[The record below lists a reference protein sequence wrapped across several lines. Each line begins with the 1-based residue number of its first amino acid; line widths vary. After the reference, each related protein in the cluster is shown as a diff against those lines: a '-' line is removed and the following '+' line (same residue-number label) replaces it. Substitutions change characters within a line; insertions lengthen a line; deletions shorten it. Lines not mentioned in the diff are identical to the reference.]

1 MSDASFSELCQQL
14 AGNIWLL
21 GLLIAVGVC
30 FLEDAARCAVGLL
43 VAAGHI
49 NWWTAFIAMMAGSLL
64 GDLGLYLIGRYAMA
78 FCVNRR
84 WINAGRFEKMKGYF
98 SQHAIKAIIGARFF
112 PGARTL
118 AYAAAGATHYKV
130 MKFMVVL
137 TGVTLAQ
144 TLLYLYATDLIGEQV
159 LSYLEDPA
167 MRWTAAGI
175 ILFVIISG
183 HFIITRSRK
192 MRAKILQN

>member
-1 MSDASFSELCQQL
+1 
-14 AGNIWLL
+14 
-21 GLLIAVGVC
+21 
-30 FLEDAARCAVGLL
+30 
-43 VAAGHI
+43 
-49 NWWTAFIAMMAGSLL
+49 
-64 GDLGLYLIGRYAMA
+64 
-78 FCVNRR
+78 
-84 WINAGRFEKMKGYF
+84 MKGYF
-98 SQHAIKAIIGARFF
+98 SQHAVKAIIGARFF

-130 MKFMVVL
+130 VRFMAVL

-192 MRAKILQN
+192 MKARL